1 MPNVL
6 RKPHSICGRIPISPS
21 RWEILFDSKVDV
33 TIYLPCI
40 RKDGNGIDLFQ
51 GAMQRERQH

>member
-1 MPNVL
+1 MWKNTLNP
-6 RKPHSICGRIPISPS
+6 SP
-21 RWEILFDSKVDV
+21 WGILLDSKGNV

-51 GAMQRERQH
+51 GAMQRERQN